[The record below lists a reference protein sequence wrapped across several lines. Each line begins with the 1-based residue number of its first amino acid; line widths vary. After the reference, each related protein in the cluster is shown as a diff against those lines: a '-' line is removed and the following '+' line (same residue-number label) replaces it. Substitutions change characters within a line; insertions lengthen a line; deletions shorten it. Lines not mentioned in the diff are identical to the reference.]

1 MSTPSALYENGNVIL
16 DNPIESAAVFL
27 AVVIM
32 AACIEYLFG
41 LSHEIQSKFYRSVFD
56 TVSEE
61 VLVLGSLSLLLTFGT
76 SFAPTLSASWAVMI
90 QWAHVCLLFM
100 GIMFVILILI
110 LVALMITSN
119 SKWKK
124 FELTRLGTAE
134 QLEGR
139 ELKFKQS
146 LDQFIVA
153 CSANGCR
160 TDVSFADY
168 LLKAEKKNIITL
180 GDLTWKS
187 WLALSVVVIL
197 NALRTKLNPT
207 TPSET
212 DPNKV
217 LDETDSMVNTG
228 AYIALVGYGTL
239 LVYIVVHML
248 LQQRIRQYLLL
259 LLGKQSTSGGDRFVS
274 ATSSSVVDNSL
285 SVGML
290 RTEELD
296 DPQSFL
302 LWQRNS
308 STMVILQII
317 FIFFVWY
324 GAIFALN
331 FMYAVFTFK
340 AGFILLFLV
349 LALIPFVV
357 YIFLMPWT
365 LTTVAILSSL
375 GTNLNK
381 NWVAAVGEAAD
392 ERLGLAKEV
401 ESKFKNSNRNS
412 GFFSGVLDAAK
423 ASEDRDGEVS
433 PHNGQQKPRIV
444 ENRVTIDNSVLQS
457 MAGYQEL

>member
-160 TDVSFADY
+160 TDVSFSDY

-259 LLGKQSTSGGDRFVS
+259 LLGKQSTSGG
-274 ATSSSVVDNSL
+274 
-285 SVGML
+285 
-290 RTEELD
+290 
-296 DPQSFL
+296 
-302 LWQRNS
+302 
-308 STMVILQII
+308 
-317 FIFFVWY
+317 
-324 GAIFALN
+324 
-331 FMYAVFTFK
+331 
-340 AGFILLFLV
+340 
-349 LALIPFVV
+349 
-357 YIFLMPWT
+357 
-365 LTTVAILSSL
+365 
-375 GTNLNK
+375 
-381 NWVAAVGEAAD
+381 
-392 ERLGLAKEV
+392 
-401 ESKFKNSNRNS
+401 
-412 GFFSGVLDAAK
+412 
-423 ASEDRDGEVS
+423 
-433 PHNGQQKPRIV
+433 
-444 ENRVTIDNSVLQS
+444 IDL
-457 MAGYQEL
+457 